1 MSPGAVSFCEGR
13 VNTRGVTWLVG
24 GDRSRRRPSL
34 HATVAALVLTLLA
47 TACGSSGGGGSGGTP
62 TLKFYVF
69 KEPGGAFAQAAQA
82 CTQQSGGRYR
92 VVLADLPPS
101 ADQQREQLV
110 RRLAAHD
117 KDIDIMGMDVI
128 WTAEFAEA
136 GWLVPWDGD
145 AAAKA
150 TEGTIAATVQT
161 GTYKDRLYA
170 APFTTNTQL
179 LWYRKD
185 RVPTPPTTWAEMVDM
200 AEQIGDGGRIQV
212 QGNRYEGLTVWFNS
226 LLASARGSVLKGPD
240 QVDLATE
247 PTTRAL
253 EVMKRVAT
261 SRAADPT
268 LSTSQEDQARLAFES
283 GSSSFMVNYSF
294 VWPSAQKNAPELAK
308 NMGWAPWPRV
318 LPDEPAHVTLG
329 GINLGVAAYSR
340 HPQLALDAAAC
351 LRSAPNQIVAS
362 EKGGLPPTTEALYDE
377 PRVREAFPFA
387 DVMREMITQGSARPI
402 SPAYNDVSLA
412 IQRGLHPPR
421 GIDPVKDV
429 KPLRDSIQRSL
440 KSGGLL

>member
-1 MSPGAVSFCEGR
+1 MTIGSGAKRYRLVS
-13 VNTRGVTWLVG
+13 
-24 GDRSRRRPSL
+24 
-34 HATVAALVLTLLA
+34 AALTLVLA
-47 TACGSSGGGGSGGTP
+47 ACGGGGGGSGGGTP

-69 KEPGGAFAQAAQA
+69 KEPGGAFANAAQT
-82 CTQQSGGRYR
+82 CTEQAGGRYR
-92 VVLADLPPS
+92 VELADLPPS

-110 RRLAAHD
+110 RRLAAGD

-136 GWLVPWDGD
+136 GWLLPWDGD

-150 TEGTIAATVQT
+150 TDGTIPATIQT
-161 GTYKDRLYA
+161 GTYDGKLYA

-200 AEQIGDGGRIQV
+200 AEKIGEGGRIQV

-226 LLASARGSVLKGPD
+226 LLASAKGSVLQGAEK
-240 QVDLATE
+240 VDLADE
-247 PTTRAL
+247 PTTKAL
-253 EVMKRVAT
+253 EVIKRVAT

-283 GSSSFMVNYSF
+283 GSSSFMVNYTF
-294 VWPSAQKNAPELAK
+294 VWPSAQKNAPDIAA

-329 GINLGVAAYSR
+329 GINLGVSSESR

-351 LRSAPNQIVAS
+351 LRSAPNQIVAT
-362 EKGGLPPTTEALYDE
+362 EKGGLPPTTEALYDD
-377 PRVREAFPFA
+377 PQVQAAFPFA
-387 DVMREMITQGSARPI
+387 DVLRDTLTQGSARPQ
-402 SPAYNDVSLA
+402 SPAYNDISLA
-412 IQRGLHPPR
+412 IQRNLHPPR
-421 GIDPVKDV
+421 GVDPAKDV
-429 KPLRDSIQRSL
+429 KSLRSAIQRSL

>member
-1 MSPGAVSFCEGR
+1 MCYKSW
-13 VNTRGVTWLVG
+13 VTSRWG
-24 GDRSRRRPSL
+24 SKSRRWV
-34 HATVAALVLTLLA
+34 TAALTAILGA
-47 TACGSSGGGGSGGTP
+47 SACGTGSGGGDGGGTP

-69 KEPGGAFAQAAQA
+69 KEPGGAFVNAAQV
-82 CTQQSGGRYR
+82 CTEQAGGRYR
-92 VVLADLPPS
+92 VELADLPPS

-110 RRLAAHD
+110 RRLAAGD

-150 TEGTIAATVQT
+150 TDGTIPATVQT
-161 GTYKDRLYA
+161 GTYEGKLYA

-200 AEQIGDGGRIQV
+200 AEKIGEGGRIQV

-226 LLASARGSVLKGPD
+226 LLASARGSVLSAPD
-240 QVDLATE
+240 KVDLADE
-247 PTTRAL
+247 PTRKAL
-253 EVMKRVAT
+253 EVIKRVAT

-268 LSTSQEDQARLAFES
+268 LSTTQEDQTRLGFES
-283 GSSSFMVNYSF
+283 GSSSFMVNYTF
-294 VWPSAQKNAPELAK
+294 VWPSAQENAPDVAE
-308 NMGWAPWPRV
+308 NMGWAPYPRV

-329 GINLGVAAYSR
+329 GINLGVSSESR
-340 HPQLALDAAAC
+340 HPDLALDAAAC
-351 LRSAPNQIVAS
+351 LRSAPNQIVAT
-362 EKGGLPPTTEALYDE
+362 EKGGLPPTTEALYDD
-377 PRVREAFPFA
+377 PRVQDAFPFA
-387 DVMREMITQGSARPI
+387 DVLRETLTQGSARPQ
-402 SPAYNDVSLA
+402 SPAYNDISLA
-412 IQRGLHPPR
+412 IQRNLHPPR
-421 GIDPVKDV
+421 TVDPVKDV
-429 KPLRDSIQRSL
+429 KSLRSAIEKAL

>member
-1 MSPGAVSFCEGR
+1 LVS
-13 VNTRGVTWLVG
+13 
-24 GDRSRRRPSL
+24 
-34 HATVAALVLTLLA
+34 AALTLVLG
-47 TACGSSGGGGSGGTP
+47 ACGTGGGGGGGGTP

-69 KEPGGAFAQAAQA
+69 KEPGGAFASAAQT
-82 CTQQSGGRYR
+82 CTEQAGGRYR

-110 RRLAAHD
+110 RRLAAGD

-136 GWLVPWDGD
+136 GWLLPWEGD

-150 TEGTIAATVQT
+150 TDGTIPATVQT
-161 GTYKDRLYA
+161 GTYKGRLYA

-185 RVPTPPTTWAEMVDM
+185 RVPTPPKTWAEMVDM
-200 AEQIGDGGRIQV
+200 AEKIGDGGRIQV

-226 LLASARGSVLKGPD
+226 LLASAKGSVLKAPD
-240 QVDLATE
+240 KADLADE
-247 PTTRAL
+247 PTTKAL
-253 EVMKRVAT
+253 EVIKRVAT

-283 GSSSFMVNYSF
+283 GSSSFMVNYTF
-294 VWPSAQKNAPELAK
+294 VWPSAQKNAPDVAQ

-329 GINLGVAAYSR
+329 GINLGVSPASR

-351 LRSAPNQIVAS
+351 LRSAPNQIVAT
-362 EKGGLPPTTEALYDE
+362 EKGGLPPTTEALYDD
-377 PRVREAFPFA
+377 PKVQKAFPFA
-387 DVMREMITQGSARPI
+387 DLLRETLTQGSARPQ
-402 SPAYNDVSLA
+402 SPAYNDISLA
-412 IQRGLHPPR
+412 IQRNLHPPR
-421 GIDPVKDV
+421 SIDPANDV
-429 KPLRDSIQRSL
+429 KPLRSAIAKAL
-440 KSGGLL
+440 TSGGLL

>member
-1 MSPGAVSFCEGR
+1 MTRLARPERERSVLPARLPATILAVA
-13 VNTRGVTWLVG
+13 L
-24 GDRSRRRPSL
+24 
-34 HATVAALVLTLLA
+34 ALVLG
-47 TACGSSGGGGSGGTP
+47 ACGSGDGGGSAGTP
-62 TLKFYVF
+62 TVKLYVF
-69 KEPGGAFAQAAQA
+69 KEPGGAFALAAQA
-82 CTQQSGGRYR
+82 CTEQAGGRYR

-110 RRLAAHD
+110 RRLAAED

-136 GWLVPWDGD
+136 GWLLPWDGD
-145 AAAKA
+145 AAARA
-150 TEGTIAATVQT
+150 TDGTIPATVQT
-161 GTYKDRLYA
+161 GMYKGRLYA

-185 RVPTPPTTWAEMVDM
+185 RVPTPPATWAEMVDM
-200 AEQIGDGGRIQV
+200 AEKIGDGGRIQV

-226 LLASARGSVLKGPD
+226 LLASARGNVLRGPD
-240 QVDLATE
+240 QVDLADE
-247 PTTRAL
+247 PATRAL
-253 EVMKRVAT
+253 EVIKRVAT

-283 GSSSFMVNYSF
+283 GSSSFMVNYTF
-294 VWPSAQKNAPELAK
+294 VWPSAQKNAPDVAA

-318 LPDEPAHVTLG
+318 LADEPAHVTLG

-340 HPQLALDAAAC
+340 HPELAMDAAAC
-351 LRSAPNQIVAS
+351 LRSAPNQVVAT
-362 EKGGLPPTTEALYDE
+362 EKGGLPPTTEALYDD

-387 DVMREMITQGSARPI
+387 DLFRETLQQGSARPQ
-402 SPAYNDVSLA
+402 SPAYNDISLA
-412 IQRGLHPPR
+412 IQRNLHPPR
-421 GIDPVKDV
+421 GIDPAKDV
-429 KPLRDSIQRSL
+429 KPLRKSIEKSL

>member
-1 MSPGAVSFCEGR
+1 M
-13 VNTRGVTWLVG
+13 
-24 GDRSRRRPSL
+24 
-34 HATVAALVLTLLA
+34 AA
-47 TACGSSGGGGSGGTP
+47 ACGGTGDGGGGPP

-69 KEPGGAFAQAAQA
+69 KEPGGAFADAARA
-82 CTQQSGGRYR
+82 CTEQSGGRYR

-110 RRLAAHD
+110 RRLAAGD
-117 KDIDIMGMDVI
+117 DDIDIMGMDVI

-136 GWLVPWDGD
+136 KWLLPWEGG
-145 AAAKA
+145 AAAAA
-150 TEGTIAATVQT
+150 TDGTIPATVQT
-161 GTYKDRLYA
+161 GTYEGRLYA

-185 RVPTPPTTWAEMVDM
+185 RVPTPPATWAEMVDM
-200 AEQIGDGGRIQV
+200 AERIGEGGRIQV

-240 QVDLATE
+240 EVDLADE

-253 EVMKRVAT
+253 EVMRRVAR

-268 LSTSQEDQARLAFES
+268 LSTSQEDQGRLGFES
-283 GSSSFMVNYSF
+283 GSSSFMVNYTF
-294 VWPSAQKNAPELAK
+294 VWPSAQKNAPEVAR
-308 NMGWAPWPRV
+308 NMGWAAWPRV

-340 HPQLALDAAAC
+340 HPDLAFDAAAC
-351 LRSAPNQIVAS
+351 LRSAPNQVVAT
-362 EKGGLPPTTEALYDE
+362 EKGGLPPTTEALYDD
-377 PRVREAFPFA
+377 PRVQEAFPFA
-387 DVMREMITQGSARPI
+387 DVLREMLTEGSARPQ
-402 SPAYNDVSLA
+402 SPAYNDISLA
-412 IQRGLHPPR
+412 IQRNLHPPR
-421 GIDPVKDV
+421 NIDPADDV
-429 KPLRDSIQRSL
+429 KPLRTAIEKAL

>member
-1 MSPGAVSFCEGR
+1 M
-13 VNTRGVTWLVG
+13 TTLVG
-24 GDRSRRRPSL
+24 RSRTRSL
-34 HATVAALVLTLLA
+34 TPARLLTTTLALILLA
-47 TACGSSGGGGSGGTP
+47 TASACGSGGDSGSGGTP

-69 KEPGGAFAQAAQA
+69 KEPGGAFADAAKACSDQA
-82 CTQQSGGRYR
+82 GGRYR

-110 RRLAAHD
+110 RRLAARD

-136 GWLVPWDGD
+136 KWLLPWDGD

-150 TEGTIAATVQT
+150 TEGTIPATVQT

-185 RVPTPPTTWAEMVDM
+185 RVPTPPTTWAEMIDM
-200 AEQIGDGGRIQV
+200 AEKIGEGGRIQV

-226 LLASARGSVLKGPD
+226 LLASAKGSVLQGPD
-240 QVDLATE
+240 QVDLSSEPATK
-247 PTTRAL
+247 AL
-253 EVMKRVAT
+253 EVMKRMST

-268 LSTSQEDQARLAFES
+268 LSTSQEDQARLGFES
-283 GSSSFMVNYSF
+283 GSSSFMVNYTF
-294 VWPSAQKNAPELAK
+294 VWPSAQKNTPDIAE

-340 HPQLALDAAAC
+340 HPELAMDAAAC
-351 LRSAPNQIVAS
+351 LRSAPNQIAAT
-362 EKGGLPPTTEALYDE
+362 EKGGLPPTTEALYDD
-377 PRVREAFPFA
+377 PRVQAAFPFA
-387 DVMREMITQGSARPI
+387 DVLRETLQQGSARPQ
-402 SPAYNDVSLA
+402 SPAYNDISLA
-412 IQRGLHPPR
+412 IQRNLHPTR
-421 GIDPVKDV
+421 AIDPVKDV
-429 KPLRDSIQRSL
+429 KPLRDSITRSL

>member
-1 MSPGAVSFCEGR
+1 VTGDGAPKR
-13 VNTRGVTWLVG
+13 YRL
-24 GDRSRRRPSL
+24 
-34 HATVAALVLTLLA
+34 VAAALA
-47 TACGSSGGGGSGGTP
+47 LMAAACGSSGDSGGTP

-69 KEPGGAFAQAAQA
+69 KEPGGAFANAAKVCTDQA
-82 CTQQSGGRYR
+82 GGRYR

-110 RRLAAHD
+110 RRLAAGD

-136 GWLVPWDGD
+136 GWLVPWEGD

-150 TEGTIAATVQT
+150 IEGTIPATIQT
-161 GTYKDRLYA
+161 GTYKGKLYA

-200 AEQIGDGGRIQV
+200 AEKIGDGGRIQV

-226 LLASARGSVLKGPD
+226 LLASAKGSVLSAPD
-240 QVDLATE
+240 KVDLADE
-247 PTTRAL
+247 PTTKAL
-253 EVMKRVAT
+253 EVIKRVAT

-294 VWPSAQKNAPELAK
+294 VWPSAQKNAPDVAR

-329 GINLGVAAYSR
+329 GINLGVATTSR
-340 HPQLALDAAAC
+340 HPDLALDAAAC
-351 LRSAPNQIVAS
+351 LRSAPNQIVAT
-362 EKGGLPPTTEALYDE
+362 EKGGLPPTTEALYDD
-377 PRVREAFPFA
+377 PRVQAAFPFA
-387 DVMREMITQGSARPI
+387 DVLRQMLTQGSARPQ
-402 SPAYNDVSLA
+402 SPAGA
-412 IQRGLHPPR
+412 
-421 GIDPVKDV
+421 
-429 KPLRDSIQRSL
+429 
-440 KSGGLL
+440 